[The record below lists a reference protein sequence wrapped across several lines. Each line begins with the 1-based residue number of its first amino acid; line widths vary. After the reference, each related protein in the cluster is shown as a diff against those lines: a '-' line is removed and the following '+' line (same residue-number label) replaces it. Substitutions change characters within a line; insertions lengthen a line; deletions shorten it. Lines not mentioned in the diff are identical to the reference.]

1 MRKDAS
7 ITVAM
12 NMVPVGVAKAV
23 ADETVFQEPEPD
35 VAAAIARNIST
46 ESKTN
51 VKAEGYEDP
60 ENTSLETFK
69 LKLVAK
75 LEKLIHGYNVDNA
88 IMIDKHGFDKEHY
101 YCVLA
106 KVLVIIIVNKPMDM
120 PDNFPIDE

>member
-7 ITVAM
+7 ITAM

-51 VKAEGYEDP
+51 VKAEGYGG
-60 ENTSLETFK
+60 S
-69 LKLVAK
+69 
-75 LEKLIHGYNVDNA
+75 
-88 IMIDKHGFDKEHY
+88 
-101 YCVLA
+101 
-106 KVLVIIIVNKPMDM
+106 
-120 PDNFPIDE
+120 

>member
-1 MRKDAS
+1 
-7 ITVAM
+7 M

-51 VKAEGYEDP
+51 VKAEGYEDS

-69 LKLVAK
+69 LKLIAK
-75 LEKLIHGYNVDNA
+75 LEKLIH
-88 IMIDKHGFDKEHY
+88 IMDT
-101 YCVLA
+101 
-106 KVLVIIIVNKPMDM
+106 M
-120 PDNFPIDE
+120 